1 MEEVEEVDGYQH
13 LEDEST
19 DSMTSA
25 TNLDTILPLPA
36 ELDTKSPY
44 MVKRLSGTGGL
55 VYYQQR
61 TSLATSGL
69 VPGAAGGATASSST
83 GGRGTVA
90 QVVAWVL
97 SHPPSTILLTSLTGL
112 LVLLLCSSVY
122 LVARLDGIQARVD
135 AAIPGAPTNL
145 EQLANWQTLLHSQSS
160 RRVQE
165 YLNTNLD
172 QISKVT
178 SFCSIM
184 SRKDTVWKAFKR
196 EQKECKCIVTREGI
210 YNEISLSL
218 REIRRPEAKGFPE
231 SSGNISSYTP

>member
-61 TSLATSGL
+61 TSLAASGL

-184 SRKDTVWKAFKR
+184 SRKDTVWKAF
-196 EQKECKCIVTREGI
+196 
-210 YNEISLSL
+210 
-218 REIRRPEAKGFPE
+218 
-231 SSGNISSYTP
+231 